1 MKTIFTLVAS
11 LFLSIAVF
19 AAKNNTILTVKSVD
33 RSNIVMILDGKRFE
47 PNDNGIML
55 QGIEKGTHQIK
66 VYRERNGG
74 LFSLFGRKYDVVYN
88 TSISMKN
95 NTHLVITIERN
106 DRISMSESKIKK
118 GYMQDDRD
126 GYGYNNGGGSW
137 GGYDQHEA
145 YTVGMSDRDFDNVLN
160 QIDKEWLES
169 NKLKSA
175 LNIVKNNAVSA
186 AQVKELL
193 LLFSFEN
200 NKLELAKQAY
210 SSTVDKRNY
219 DVVFGVFSFANT
231 KAELERYIRNY
242 R

>member
-11 LFLSIAVF
+11 LFFSIAVF

-55 QGIEKGTHQIK
+55 QGIDKGSHQVK
-66 VYRERNGG
+66 VYRERNSGV
-74 LFSLFGRKYDVVYN
+74 FSLFGRKYDMVYN
-88 TSISMKN
+88 TTISMKN
-95 NTHLVITIERN
+95 NTHLVITVERN
-106 DRISMSESKIKK
+106 DRISMSESKIRK

-137 GGYDQHEA
+137 GGYDQHEGYA
-145 YTVGMSDRDFDNVLN
+145 VGMSDRDFDNVLK

-210 SSTVDKRNY
+210 GSAVDKRNY
-219 DVVFGVFSFANT
+219 DVVFGVFSFSDT

>member
-1 MKTIFTLVAS
+1 MKTISTLLAS
-11 LFLSIAVF
+11 LFFSVGVF
-19 AAKNNTILTVKSVD
+19 AAKSNTILTVTSAD
-33 RSNIVMILDGKRFE
+33 RSNIIMVLDGKRFE

-55 QGIEKGTHQIK
+55 QGIDKGDHQIR
-66 VYRERNGG
+66 VYRERNIGMQHV
-74 LFSLFGRKYDVVYN
+74 SGRRYEIVYN
-88 TSISMKN
+88 TVISMKN
-95 NTHLVITIERN
+95 NTHLFITVERN
-106 DRISMSESKIKK
+106 GRISMSESKIKN
-118 GYMQDDRD
+118 GYMQDD
-126 GYGYNNGGGSW
+126 GYGYNNGGGKW

-175 LNIVKNNAVSA
+175 INVVRNNSISA

-210 SSTVDKRNY
+210 ASTVDKRNY
-219 DVVFGVFSFANT
+219 EVVFGVFSFAGS
-231 KAELERYIRNY
+231 KAELDRYIRNY